1 MRKKMYVLFDCEFQ
15 KNKVYNV
22 SGIVIDKQGKIYEQF
37 NFLIKENIPLITK
50 NKKVLYFNDFCF
62 KELQIVDFKSFYEY
76 FKDLQKK
83 FNIFKYISYNVS
95 VDYSS
100 LNKTS
105 LEILHKPFIDR
116 TLFSCLQKL
125 TEQTI
130 YLQKSYSKFC
140 IDNNYLTST
149 GRLSLKAENIYRY
162 ITLNTNFSQE
172 HTALSDVIIEQQIF
186 NKVLRQRKALTY

>member
-15 KNKVYNV
+15 KSKVYNV
-22 SGIVIDKQGKIYEQF
+22 SGIVVDKQGNIYEQF
-37 NFLIKENIPLITK
+37 NFLIKENIPLVTK

-62 KELQIVDFKSFYEY
+62 KELKIVDFNFFYEY
-76 FKDLQKK
+76 FKDLQKN
-83 FNIFKYISYNVS
+83 FNIFKYISYNVA
-95 VDYSS
+95 VDYSE
-100 LNKTS
+100 LNRTS

-140 IDNNYLTST
+140 FINNYLTPS
-149 GRLSLKAENIYRY
+149 GKLSLKAENIYRY
-162 ITLNTNFSQE
+162 ITLNTNFNQE

-186 NKVLRQRKALTY
+186 NKILRQHKALIY

>member
-1 MRKKMYVLFDCEFQ
+1 MYVLFDCEFQ
-15 KNKVYNV
+15 KSKVYNV
-22 SGIVIDKQGKIYEQF
+22 SGIVTDRRGNVYEQF

-62 KELQIVDFKSFYEY
+62 KDLQIVDFKFFYEY
-76 FKDLQKK
+76 FKDLQNK
-83 FNIFKYISYNVS
+83 FNIFKYISYNV
-95 VDYSS
+95 VADYSA

-105 LEILHKPFIDR
+105 LEILHKPFINR
-116 TLFSCLQKL
+116 TSFSCLQKL

-130 YLQKSYSKFC
+130 YLQKGYSKFC
-140 IDNNYLTST
+140 VDNNYLTST

-162 ITLNTNFSQE
+162 ITLNTNFNQE

-186 NKVLRQRKALTY
+186 NKVLRQHKTLIY